1 MADRK
6 YPAPLPF
13 GSVNAMDL
21 GQSVGQSDP
30 RAITIVIMKKS
41 TKSAK
46 TPAPATKP
54 AEPAPQ
60 AAVPVAAK
68 KSPVAPKIKPP
79 STPVPAPAVVAKPKG
94 ARVTIIAE
102 IDVGFGNFLAIRGD
116 EPALHWAKGLPLG
129 NISDGKWEIVLTGIE
144 RPFEF
149 KFLVNDVSWS
159 VGENFTASPGD
170 TLTLSPGF

>member
-1 MADRK
+1 
-6 YPAPLPF
+6 
-13 GSVNAMDL
+13 
-21 GQSVGQSDP
+21 
-30 RAITIVIMKKS
+30 MKKP

-60 AAVPVAAK
+60 AAAPVPAK
-68 KSPVAPKIKPP
+68 KSTVAPKIKESSAPAA
-79 STPVPAPAVVAKPKG
+79 APAVVAKPKG
-94 ARVTIIAE
+94 ARVTITAE
-102 IDVGFGNFLAIRGD
+102 IDVGFGNSVAIRGD
-116 EPALHWAKGLPLG
+116 EPALNWNKGLLLG
-129 NISDGKWEIVLTGIE
+129 NISEGKWEIVLTGIE
-144 RPFEF
+144 KPFEF